1 MKCRCLDNMD
11 NMDKIAGALVYRDF
25 LKILLIWTILDRM
38 DKIAVFT
45 EKRDRKGK
53 GTKKWKVYAC

>member
-1 MKCRCLDNMD
+1 MD
-11 NMDKIAGALVYRDF
+11 NMDKIAGSLVYRDF

-45 EKRDRKGK
+45 EKRDRKGELK
-53 GTKKWKVYAC
+53 NGRTLHVSY